1 MFGFFACQ
9 KNTPPGVYVK
19 GPDFE
24 KGESLLYKNNDSA
37 YYYFNKVITTTK
49 DSLKIAMSYN
59 YMGLIQSDAGDYF
72 GAQESLLTSLKFL
85 DEEKENNINC
95 ISSDYNELGINSVS
109 LKNYDAAIGYYDSAF
124 RIAKEGNLQLVILNN
139 KALVYQKKGAYAEA
153 LKLYKEIIPAKK
165 NKKEYARILSNIAK
179 TKWLQNPGYNAAP
192 ELLGALQIR
201 RKENDLWGQNASYA
215 HLADYYS
222 RKDADSAFLYAREM
236 YAVAGKLQS
245 PDDRLEALQKMVRS
259 GPAKTV
265 KDYFAGY
272 QQLSDSLQTARN
284 AAKNQFALIRYDA
297 EKNKADNLKLQKDNT
312 EKRYEILRQGIF
324 LYATL
329 FVLVGGAIAAF
340 FWYRKRKQRLELE
353 AQNAIRESQLKTS
366 KTIHDVVANGL
377 YRMMSEVENQ
387 EQLDRDVLLDK
398 IEVLYDRSRGISYE
412 ITNPY
417 DDRDFSEK
425 IAKLIFS
432 FAAANTKVLLLGN
445 EEAFWTKTNTTARY
459 EIEHILQELMV
470 NMRKHSK
477 AENVLL
483 KFEQRA
489 NQLHIHYTDDGTGFV
504 ENARHKNGLTNTG
517 NRIKTIGGTIIFD
530 SNADKGLRI
539 QLSFPVVA

>member
-37 YYYFNKVITTTK
+37 YYYFNKVITTGK
-49 DSLKIAMSYN
+49 DSLKIAMAYN

-85 DEEKENNINC
+85 DEKKENNINC

-109 LKNYDAAIGYYDSAF
+109 LKNYDAAIAYYDSAF

-139 KALVYQKKGAYAEA
+139 KALVYQKKGAYAQA

-222 RKDADSAFLYAREM
+222 RKDADLAFLYAREM
-236 YAVAGKLQS
+236 YAVAGRLQS
-245 PDDRLEALQKMVRS
+245 PDDRLEALQKIVRS

-265 KDYFAGY
+265 KAYFAGY

-387 EQLDRDVLLDK
+387 EQLDRDLLLDR
-398 IEVLYDRSRGISYE
+398 IEILYDRSREISYE

-470 NMRKHSK
+470 NMRKHSQ

-483 KFEQRA
+483 KFEQQA
-489 NQLHIHYTDDGTGFV
+489 NQLHILYTDDGTGFV
-504 ENARHKNGLTNTG
+504 ENVRHKNGLTNTG